1 MNVKSTDKVTYY
13 TEYKGHD
20 NKRHYAVNRYDRV
33 SGMVD
38 YVTDHLFH
46 NTTTTTTTTIN
57 KKGN

>member
-13 TEYKGHD
+13 TEYNGHD

-38 YVTDHLFH
+38 YVTDYIFH
-46 NTTTTTTTTIN
+46 NTNTTTIN

>member
-1 MNVKSTDKVTYY
+1 MNAKSTNKVTYY

-20 NKRHYAVNRYDRV
+20 NKQHYAVNRYDRI

-38 YVTDHLFH
+38 YVTDHIFH
-46 NTTTTTTTTIN
+46 NTTTTTTIN